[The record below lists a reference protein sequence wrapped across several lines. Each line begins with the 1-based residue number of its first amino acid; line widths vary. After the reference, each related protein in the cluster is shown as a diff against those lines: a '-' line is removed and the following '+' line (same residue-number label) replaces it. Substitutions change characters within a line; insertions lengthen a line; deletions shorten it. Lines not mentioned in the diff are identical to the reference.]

1 MKSTIR
7 IEKLLKQLNLNQN
20 QLAAKIGVNPLTIWR
35 WKKNGIP
42 ENGAARALLERLAKE
57 HA

>member
-1 MKSTIR
+1 MKSSIC
-7 IEKLLKQLNLNQN
+7 IETLLKRLKLNQN
-20 QLAAKIGVNPLTIWR
+20 ELAEKIGVNPLTIWR

-42 ENGAARALLERLAKE
+42 QNGAARALLERLAKE